1 MSCGAGDMDPANWMA
16 AFSHVPVPNLV
27 MPGAHD
33 SGAQDLNFLSTA
45 PDWKAARGLLP
56 LACCVVKPWSEA
68 QGCDAAGQLLAGCRY
83 FDLRIGIDDAVEE
96 EGAAE
101 RYRLCH
107 GYFSRGTLGDFLEDV
122 RGFLDEHPTEAVFLE
137 AKTVTSFADS
147 VSMEQHHTLIAYME
161 ELLGGKGAFVN
172 KKNMMRPLGQLLSE
186 GKQVFMV
193 YQPGG
198 WGHPG
203 ESPVDEHR
211 DTMLPGY
218 LMRSMWPNVCD
229 PASLCDSLGQEIEE
243 QGAPNHNKFLVLQ
256 CVMTPGANEILKG
269 LLGCGF
275 FDRSLLAL
283 ARRAEPEL
291 QEFLEGIPESSLAHG
306 AVIMLDWIE
315 EQPDL
320 IQWVLQRN
328 HACHAPA

>member
-1 MSCGAGDMDPANWMA
+1 MA
-16 AFSHVPVPNLV
+16 AFGYVPVPNLV

-56 LACCVVKPWSEA
+56 LACVVKPWSEA

-83 FDLRIGIDDAVEE
+83 FDLRIGIDDAAG
-96 EGAAE
+96 EGTAE
-101 RYRLCH
+101 SYRLCH
-107 GYFSRGTLGDFLEDV
+107 GYFSRGTLEDFLEDV

-137 AKTVTSFADS
+137 VKTVASFADS
-147 VSMEQHHTLIAYME
+147 VSMEQHHALIAYTE
-161 ELLGGKGAFVN
+161 ELLGGKGAFVD
-172 KKNMMRPLGQLLSE
+172 KTNMMRPLGELLSE

-229 PASLCDSLGQEIEE
+229 PTSLCDCLGQEIEE
-243 QGAPNHNKFLVLQ
+243 QGAPHHDKFLVLQ

-269 LLGCGF
+269 LFGCGF
-275 FDRSLLAL
+275 FDRSLFAL
-283 ARRAEPEL
+283 ARRAEPDL
-291 QEFLEGIPESSLAHG
+291 QEMLESVPESTLAHG
-306 AVIMLDWIE
+306 AVIMLDWLE

-320 IQWVLQRN
+320 VQWVLQRN
-328 HACHAPA
+328 YVCHARS